1 MVTLPRQARTRAP
14 VRLERRSQMPFW
26 MRLVVPVLAIIGGLA
41 VGALILLIGNHS
53 VSGAYQA
60 MWQASFGTSSGFYQT
75 LVQAIPL
82 VLTGLAVTVA
92 LRMNIWNIG
101 GEGQMALGA
110 IGAAFVAFHMPHTS
124 GPLLLL
130 AMFGAGA
137 GAAAVWALIAA
148 LPRALIGLNE
158 IITTLFL
165 NYIGL
170 LLLSG
175 LINGPW
181 KDPTVVG
188 FAYSK
193 ALPNQAS
200 LPMLGSSGVS
210 IGLYISLGIALVIWW
225 LLDRTRYGFSL
236 RIVGG
241 NARAAEYLRLRVR
254 RRVVAVLML
263 SGVLAGVAGV
273 IQMATSSGRLQ
284 EGLTNNYGYVGILVA
299 FLARRQVIPTVIV
312 ALLFAGL
319 LNGGDALQSTGIPSS
334 IAQIVQA
341 IIIIFV
347 LAGEAAGS
355 YRMVRRGRPR
365 EPALAPVAGGSR

>member
-1 MVTLPRQARTRAP
+1 MRF
-14 VRLERRSQMPFW
+14 ERRSETP
-26 MRLVVPVLAIIGGLA
+26 LVAQLIVPVLAIVGGLA
-41 VGALILLIGNHS
+41 AGAVILLLGGHS
-53 VSGAYQA
+53 VSSAYNA
-60 MWQASFGTSSGFYQT
+60 MWQASFGTSSGFDQT

-110 IGAAFVAFHMPHTS
+110 IGAAFVAFHLPHVS
-124 GPLLLL
+124 NLPLLVL
-130 AMFGAGA
+130 MFAG
-137 GAAAVWALIAA
+137 GMVAAAAWAAIAA
-148 LPRALIGLNE
+148 IPRALIGLNE

-193 ALPNQAS
+193 ALPEQSA
-200 LPMLGSSGVS
+200 LPMIGTSGVS
-210 IGLYISLGIALVIWW
+210 VGIYISLGAAALIWW

-236 RIVGG
+236 RIAGG
-241 NARAAEYLRLRVR
+241 NKRAAEYLRIGVR
-254 RRVVAVLML
+254 RRIVLVLML
-263 SGVLAGVAGV
+263 SGALAGAAGV
-273 IQMATSSGRLQ
+273 IQLATSSGRLQ

-299 FLARRQVIPTVIV
+299 FLARRRVIPTVIV

-334 IAQIVQA
+334 IAQIIEA

-347 LAGEAAGS
+347 LAGDAVGS
-355 YRMVRRGRPR
+355 YRVRVRRPRPQ
-365 EPALAPVAGGSR
+365 ESALAPVTGGSE

>member
-1 MVTLPRQARTRAP
+1 M
-14 VRLERRSQMPFW
+14 RLERRTETPLLV
-26 MRLVVPVLAIIGGLA
+26 RLVVPLLAIVGGLL
-41 VGALILLIGNHS
+41 VGAVILLLGNHS
-53 VSGAYQA
+53 VSGAYNA
-60 MWQASFGTSSGFYQT
+60 MWQASFGTSTGFYQT
-75 LVQAIPL
+75 LVQASPL

-110 IGAAFVAFHMPHTS
+110 IGATFVAFHLQHVS
-124 GPLLLL
+124 SLPLLLL
-130 AMFGAGA
+130 MFGGGA
-137 GAAAVWALIAA
+137 VAAAGWAAVAA
-148 LPRALIGLNE
+148 IPRALTGLNE

-193 ALPNQAS
+193 PLPANAALP
-200 LPMLGSSGVS
+200 MIGSTAVS
-210 IGLYISLGIALVIWW
+210 IGIYIALGAALFAWW

-241 NARAAEYLRLRVR
+241 NARAAEYLRIGTR
-254 RRVVAVLML
+254 RRIVLVLAL
-263 SGVLAGVAGV
+263 SGALAGIAGV
-273 IQMATSSGRLQ
+273 IQLTTASGRLQ

-299 FLARRQVIPTVIV
+299 FLARQRVVPTVIV
-312 ALLFAGL
+312 AVLFAGL

-347 LAGEAAGS
+347 LAGEAVGS
-355 YRMVRRGRPR
+355 YRLHLKGRTPR
-365 EPALAPVAGGSR
+365 QPELAPVAGGSE

>member
-1 MVTLPRQARTRAP
+1 M
-14 VRLERRSQMPFW
+14 RLERRSETPLAAQ
-26 MRLVVPVLAIIGGLA
+26 LIVPVLAIVGGLL
-41 VGALILLIGNHS
+41 VGAVVLLLGSHS
-53 VSGAYQA
+53 VGSAYNA
-60 MWQASFGTSSGFYQT
+60 MWQASFGTSAGFDQT
-75 LVQAIPL
+75 LVQAAPL

-92 LRMNIWNIG
+92 LRLNIWNIG

-110 IGAAFVAFHMPHTS
+110 IGAAFIAFHFPHMS
-124 GPLLLL
+124 SLPLLVL
-130 AMFGAGA
+130 MFVAGFV
-137 GAAAVWALIAA
+137 AASLWAAIAA
-148 LPRALIGLNE
+148 IPRAMIGLNE

-170 LLLSG
+170 LLLSA

-193 ALPNQAS
+193 PLPAQSALP
-200 LPMLGSSGVS
+200 LIGSSPVS
-210 IGLYISLGIALVIWW
+210 IGAYIAVGAALVIWW
-225 LLDRTRYGFSL
+225 LLDRTRFGFSL
-236 RIVGG
+236 RIAGG
-241 NARAAEYLRLRVR
+241 NVRAAEYLRLGVR
-254 RRVVAVLML
+254 RRIVFVLML
-263 SGVLAGVAGV
+263 SGGLAGIAGV
-273 IQMATSSGRLQ
+273 FQLATQSGRLQ

-299 FLARRQVIPTVIV
+299 FLARRRVVPTVIV

-347 LAGEAAGS
+347 LAGEAAGA
-355 YRMVRRGRPR
+355 YRLRLRPR
-365 EPALAPVAGGSR
+365 RPQERALAPVAGGSE

>member
-1 MVTLPRQARTRAP
+1 MRF
-14 VRLERRSQMPFW
+14 ERRSEAPLVV
-26 MRLVVPVLAIIGGLA
+26 RLVVPVAAIIGGLL
-41 VGALILLIGNHS
+41 VGALILLIGGHS
-53 VSGAYQA
+53 VGSAYNA
-60 MWQASFGTSSGFYQT
+60 MWQASFGTSAGFDQT
-75 LVQAIPL
+75 VVQAIPL

-110 IGAAFVAFHMPHTS
+110 IGGAFIAFHFQHAS
-124 GPLLLL
+124 SFLLLL
-130 AMFGAGA
+130 MMFAGGVVAA
-137 GAAAVWALIAA
+137 GLWALLAA
-148 LPRALIGLNE
+148 IPRALVGLNE

-170 LLLSG
+170 LLLSA

-181 KDPTVVG
+181 KDPEVVG

-193 ALPNQAS
+193 ALPAQSA
-200 LPMLGSSGVS
+200 LPMIGTSSVS
-210 IGLYISLGIALVIWW
+210 IGVYIAVGVALLVWW
-225 LLDRTRYGFSL
+225 FLDRTRYGFSL
-236 RIVGG
+236 RVAGG
-241 NARAAEYLRLRVR
+241 NVRAAQYLRIGVR
-254 RRVVAVLML
+254 QRIVLVLML
-263 SGVLAGVAGV
+263 SGGLAGAAGV

-299 FLARRQVIPTVIV
+299 FLARQRVIPTVIV

-347 LAGEAAGS
+347 LAGEAAGA
-355 YRMVRRGRPR
+355 YRLRIRRPERP
-365 EPALAPVAGGSR
+365 EGPQPELAPVAGGSE

>member
-1 MVTLPRQARTRAP
+1 M
-14 VRLERRSQMPFW
+14 RLERRSEAPLAA
-26 MRLVVPVLAIIGGLA
+26 RLVVPVAAIIGGLA

-53 VSGAYQA
+53 VGSAYSA
-60 MWQASFGTSSGFYQT
+60 MWQASFGTSAGFDQT
-75 LVQAIPL
+75 LVQATPL

-110 IGAAFVAFHMPHTS
+110 IGAAFVAFHLQHTA
-124 GPLLLL
+124 GLPLLLL
-130 AMFGAGA
+130 MFGGGIL
-137 GAAAVWALIAA
+137 GAALWALIAA
-148 LPRALIGLNE
+148 IPRALVGLNE

-170 LLLSG
+170 LLLSA

-181 KDPTVVG
+181 KDPAVIG

-193 ALPNQAS
+193 PLPSQSALP
-200 LPMLGSSGVS
+200 MIGSSSVS
-210 IGLYISLGIALVIWW
+210 IGAYIALGVALVVWW
-225 LLDRTRYGFSL
+225 FLDRTRYGFSL
-236 RIVGG
+236 RIAGG
-241 NARAAEYLRLRVR
+241 NVRAAQYLRIGVR
-254 RRVVAVLML
+254 RRVILVLML
-263 SGVLAGVAGV
+263 SGGLAGVAGV

-299 FLARRQVIPTVIV
+299 FLARQRVVPTVIV
-312 ALLFAGL
+312 AVLFAGL

-347 LAGEAAGS
+347 LAGEAAGA
-355 YRMVRRGRPR
+355 YRLRPRGRRPR
-365 EPALAPVAGGSR
+365 KPTLAPVAGGSE

>member
-1 MVTLPRQARTRAP
+1 M
-14 VRLERRSQMPFW
+14 
-26 MRLVVPVLAIIGGLA
+26 PVLAVVGGLLIGA
-41 VGALILLIGNHS
+41 VILLLGNHS
-53 VSGAYQA
+53 VSDAYNA
-60 MWQASFGTSSGFYQT
+60 MWQASFGTSTGFYQT
-75 LVQAIPL
+75 LVQATPL
-82 VLTGLAVTVA
+82 VLTGLAVTIA

-110 IGAAFVAFHMPHTS
+110 IGATFVAFHFQHTS
-124 GPLLLL
+124 ILPLLLL
-130 AMFGAGA
+130 MFAGGMVAGA
-137 GAAAVWALIAA
+137 GWAAIAA
-148 LPRALIGLNE
+148 IPRALNGLNE

-170 LLLSG
+170 LLLGG

-193 ALPNQAS
+193 PLPANAS
-200 LPMLGSSGVS
+200 LPLIGTSGVS
-210 IGLYISLGIALVIWW
+210 IGIYIALGVALIIWW
-225 LLDRTRYGFSL
+225 LLDRTPYGFSL
-236 RIVGG
+236 RVAGG
-241 NARAAEYLRLRVR
+241 NVRAAEYLRIGVR
-254 RRVVAVLML
+254 RRIVLVLAL
-263 SGVLAGVAGV
+263 SGALAGIAGV
-273 IQMATSSGRLQ
+273 IQLTTASGRLQ

-299 FLARRQVIPTVIV
+299 FLARQRVVPTVIV
-312 ALLFAGL
+312 AVLFAGL

-355 YRMVRRGRPR
+355 YRLHLKRRQRPER
-365 EPALAPVAGGSR
+365 QLAPVAGGSE

>member
-1 MVTLPRQARTRAP
+1 MPLIAR
-14 VRLERRSQMPFW
+14 LI
-26 MRLVVPVLAIIGGLA
+26 VPLLAIVGGLA
-41 VGALILLIGNHS
+41 VGAVILLIGNHS
-53 VSGAYQA
+53 VTGAYQA
-60 MWQASFGTSSGFYQT
+60 MWQASFGTSTGFDQT
-75 LVQAIPL
+75 LVQATPL

-110 IGAAFVAFHMPHTS
+110 IGATFVAFHLKHTS
-124 GPLLLL
+124 SLPLLLL
-130 AMFGAGA
+130 MFAG
-137 GAAAVWALIAA
+137 GTAAAAGWALIAA
-148 LPRALIGLNE
+148 IPRAVIGLNE

-193 ALPNQAS
+193 PLPNQSA
-200 LPMLGSSGVS
+200 LPMIGSSGVS
-210 IGLYISLGIALVIWW
+210 VGLYISLGIALLIWW

-241 NARAAEYLRLRVR
+241 NVRAAEYLRIGVR
-254 RRVVAVLML
+254 RRIVLALLL
-263 SGVLAGVAGV
+263 SGALAGIAGV
-273 IQMATSSGRLQ
+273 IQLGTQSGRLQ

-355 YRMVRRGRPR
+355 YRLVRRGRPR
-365 EPALAPVAGGSR
+365 EQALAPAAGGSE

>member
-1 MVTLPRQARTRAP
+1 VTLPREARRRAP
-14 VRLERRSQMPFW
+14 VRFERRSQMPW
-26 MRLVVPVLAIIGGLA
+26 AMRLIVPVLAIVGGLG
-41 VGALILLIGNHS
+41 VGAVILLIGNHS

-60 MWQASFGTSSGFYQT
+60 MWQASFGSSSGFDQT

-92 LRMNIWNIG
+92 LRLHIWNIG

-110 IGAAFVAFHMPHTS
+110 IAAAFVAFHLQHAS

-130 AMFGAGA
+130 LMFAAGAA
-137 GAAAVWALIAA
+137 GAAAWALIAA
-148 LPRALIGLNE
+148 IPRALVGLNE

-193 ALPNQAS
+193 PLPNQAS
-200 LPMLGSSGVS
+200 LPTLGSSGVS

-241 NARAAEYLRLRVR
+241 NVRAAEYLRLGVR
-254 RRVVAVLML
+254 RRIVLVLML
-263 SGVLAGVAGV
+263 SGALAGLAGV
-273 IQMATSSGRLQ
+273 IEATTQSGRLQ

-319 LNGGDALQSTGIPSS
+319 LNGGDALQATGIPSS

-347 LAGEAAGS
+347 LAGEAGGS
-355 YRMVRRGRPR
+355 YRLVRRGRPR
-365 EPALAPVAGGSR
+365 EPALAPVAGGSQ

>member
-1 MVTLPRQARTRAP
+1 
-14 VRLERRSQMPFW
+14 
-26 MRLVVPVLAIIGGLA
+26 VPVLAVVGGLLIGA
-41 VGALILLIGNHS
+41 VILLLGNHS
-53 VSGAYQA
+53 VTGAYNA
-60 MWQASFGTSSGFYQT
+60 MWQASFGTTTGFYQT
-75 LVQAIPL
+75 LVQATPL

-101 GEGQMALGA
+101 GEGQMAVGA
-110 IGAAFVAFHMPHTS
+110 IGATFVAFHLQHTS
-124 GPLLLL
+124 ALPLLLL
-130 AMFGAGA
+130 MFGG
-137 GAAAVWALIAA
+137 GMVAAAGWAAIAA
-148 LPRALIGLNE
+148 IPRALTGLNE

-170 LLLSG
+170 LLMSG

-193 ALPNQAS
+193 SLPAAAS
-200 LPMLGSSGVS
+200 LPLIGTSGVS
-210 IGLYISLGIALVIWW
+210 IGLYIALGTALIVWW
-225 LLDRTRYGFSL
+225 LLDRTPYGFSL
-236 RIVGG
+236 RVAGG
-241 NARAAEYLRLRVR
+241 NVRAAQYLKIGVR
-254 RRVVAVLML
+254 RRIVLVL
-263 SGVLAGVAGV
+263 IFSGALAGIAGV
-273 IQMATSSGRLQ
+273 IQLTTASGRLQ

-299 FLARRQVIPTVIV
+299 FLARQRVVPTVIV
-312 ALLFAGL
+312 AVLFAGL

-355 YRMVRRGRPR
+355 YRLHLRGSRPR
-365 EPALAPVAGGSR
+365 ERQLAPVAGGSE

>member
-1 MVTLPRQARTRAP
+1 M
-14 VRLERRSQMPFW
+14 RLERRSETP
-26 MRLVVPVLAIIGGLA
+26 LVVQLIVPVLAIIGGLL
-41 VGALILLIGNHS
+41 VGAGVLLLGNHS
-53 VSGAYQA
+53 VTGAYQA
-60 MWQASFGTSSGFYQT
+60 MWQASFGTSSGFDQT

-82 VLTGLAVTVA
+82 ALTGLAVTVA
-92 LRMNIWNIG
+92 LRMNLWNIG
-101 GEGQMALGA
+101 GEGQMAFGA
-110 IGAAFVAFHMPHTS
+110 IGAAFVAFHFPHLS
-124 GPLLLL
+124 SLPLLLL
-130 AMFGAGA
+130 MFGAGA
-137 GAAAVWALIAA
+137 VAGAAWAAIAA
-148 LPRALIGLNE
+148 IPRAVIGLNE

-181 KDPTVVG
+181 KDPTVIG

-193 ALPNQAS
+193 SLPNQSA
-200 LPMLGSSGVS
+200 LPMIGSSGVS
-210 IGLYISLGIALVIWW
+210 VGVYVSLGAALFIWW

-236 RIVGG
+236 RIAGG
-241 NARAAEYLRLRVR
+241 NVRAAEYLRIGVR
-254 RRVVAVLML
+254 RRIVLVLML
-263 SGVLAGVAGV
+263 SGALAGVAGV
-273 IQMATSSGRLQ
+273 VQLATASGRLQ

-299 FLARRQVIPTVIV
+299 FLARRRVVPTVIV

-347 LAGEAAGS
+347 LAGEAAGF
-355 YRMVRRGRPR
+355 YRVARRGRPQKSA
-365 EPALAPVAGGSR
+365 PTPVAGGSE

>member
-1 MVTLPRQARTRAP
+1 M
-14 VRLERRSQMPFW
+14 RLERRSETPLHVQ
-26 MRLVVPVLAIIGGLA
+26 LIVPVLAIIGGLL
-41 VGALILLIGNHS
+41 VGAVVLLLGNHS
-53 VSGAYQA
+53 VGGAYNA
-60 MWQASFGTSSGFYQT
+60 MWQASFGTSTGFDQT
-75 LVQAIPL
+75 LVQASPL

-92 LRMNIWNIG
+92 LRLNIWNIG

-110 IGAAFVAFHMPHTS
+110 IGASFVAFHLPHMS
-124 GPLLLL
+124 SLPLLVL
-130 AMFGAGA
+130 MFAAGVV
-137 GAAAVWALIAA
+137 AAALWAAIAA
-148 LPRALIGLNE
+148 IPRAFIGLNE

-193 ALPNQAS
+193 PLPSQSALP
-200 LPMLGSSGVS
+200 MIGSSGVS
-210 IGLYISLGIALVIWW
+210 LAVYIALGVALVVWW

-236 RIVGG
+236 RIAGG
-241 NARAAEYLRLRVR
+241 NMRAAEYLRIGVR
-254 RRVVAVLML
+254 RRIVCVLML
-263 SGVLAGVAGV
+263 SGGLAGIAGV
-273 IQMATSSGRLQ
+273 FQLATQSGRLQ

-299 FLARRQVIPTVIV
+299 FLARRRVVPTVIV
-312 ALLFAGL
+312 AILFAGL

-347 LAGEAAGS
+347 LAGEAAGA
-355 YRMVRRGRPR
+355 YRLRPRGRRPR
-365 EPALAPVAGGSR
+365 KPTLAPVAGGSE

>member
-1 MVTLPRQARTRAP
+1 V
-14 VRLERRSQMPFW
+14 
-26 MRLVVPVLAIIGGLA
+26 
-41 VGALILLIGNHS
+41 
-53 VSGAYQA
+53 
-60 MWQASFGTSSGFYQT
+60 QAS
-75 LVQAIPL
+75 PL
-82 VLTGLAVTVA
+82 ILTGLAVTVA
-92 LRMNIWNIG
+92 LRLNIWNIG

-110 IGAAFVAFHMPHTS
+110 IGAAFVAFHFQHMAS
-124 GPLLLL
+124 LPLLLL
-130 AMFGAGA
+130 MFAAGFV
-137 GAAAVWALIAA
+137 AAALWAAIAA
-148 LPRALIGLNE
+148 IPRAAVGLNE

-193 ALPNQAS
+193 ALPNQSA
-200 LPMLGSSGVS
+200 LPLIGSSAVS
-210 IGLYISLGIALVIWW
+210 IGIYIAVGMALIVWW

-236 RIVGG
+236 RIAGG
-241 NARAAEYLRLRVR
+241 NVRAAQYLRIGVAR
-254 RRVVAVLML
+254 RILLVLML
-263 SGVLAGVAGV
+263 SGGLAGIAGV
-273 IQMATSSGRLQ
+273 IQAVTQSGRLQ

-299 FLARRQVIPTVIV
+299 FLARRRVIPTVIV
-312 ALLFAGL
+312 AVLFAGL

-347 LAGEAAGS
+347 LAGEAAGG
-355 YRMVRRGRPR
+355 YRLRLRSRGPREPR
-365 EPALAPVAGGSR
+365 EPALAPVAGGSE